1 MSLMHTL
8 MQPMHM
14 IVQPCHLGIPQS
26 ATPQS
31 VMPPPRPSHLRD
43 VGCRPMDNFQMLCP
57 LAGSR
62 RDGDATLQQPVIS
75 QPAAP
80 AMIRSSLQVH
90 NQLHQEHLQ
99 QQVLQQQLQQ
109 TRMKASQPE
118 STNQFVAPTGN
129 STSTV
134 VMPAPFRKSF
144 EDTQRF
150 LDGASPEVLGP
161 SIHNALNV
169 DTLVKPS

>member
-1 MSLMHTL
+1 
-8 MQPMHM
+8 
-14 IVQPCHLGIPQS
+14 
-26 ATPQS
+26 
-31 VMPPPRPSHLRD
+31 
-43 VGCRPMDNFQMLCP
+43 MDNFQMLCP

-80 AMIRSSLQVH
+80 PMIRSSPQLH
-90 NQLHQEHLQ
+90 NQLHQQHLQ

-118 STNQFVAPTGN
+118 SKNQFVAPTGN

-150 LDGASPEVLGP
+150 LDGASAEVLGP
-161 SIHNALNV
+161 SVHNALNV
-169 DTLVKPS
+169 GSVAKPS